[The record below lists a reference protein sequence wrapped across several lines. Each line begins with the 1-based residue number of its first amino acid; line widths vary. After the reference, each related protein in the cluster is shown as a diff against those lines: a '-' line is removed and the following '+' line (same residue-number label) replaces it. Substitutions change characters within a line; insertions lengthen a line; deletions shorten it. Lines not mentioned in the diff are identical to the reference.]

1 MRGPKQTLVA
11 REGWPLIAT
20 LAVIGSLVSWNIG
33 WIVGAPLWLL
43 VAGICYLFRD
53 PKRSVPPLPLAVVS
67 PVDGVVQ
74 QVIEESRD
82 PCLDRQAQRITLCM
96 GLGGAY
102 SVRSPIEGNVV
113 KRWLDRLV
121 SKSCEPDAEND
132 DWDDYGMWVQT
143 DENDDVVMIIPG
155 GVFLRNPR
163 LYTYA
168 GDRLGQ
174 GQRCGFIRFGS
185 RIDVLVPVGSR
196 IKVEPGDRVSSGETV
211 LAKLVH
217 ISVDEDSTDSAA

>member
-1 MRGPKQTLVA
+1 MRGPKQTLIA

-20 LAVIGSLVSWNIG
+20 LAVVALIVSWNVG
-33 WIVGAPLWLL
+33 WLVGAPLWLL
-43 VAGICYLFRD
+43 TAGTGYLFRD
-53 PKRSVPPLPLAVVS
+53 PKRLVPPLPLAVVS

-74 QVIEESRD
+74 HVAAASED

-96 GLGGAY
+96 GLTGAY

-113 KRWLDRLV
+113 KRWVDRLV

-132 DWDDYGMWVQT
+132 DWDDYGIWVQT
-143 DENDDVVMIIPG
+143 DEKDDVVMMIPG
-155 GVFLRNPR
+155 GVFMRNPR

-185 RIDVLVPVGSR
+185 RIDVLVPPGSR
-196 IKVEPGDRVSSGETV
+196 IKVEPGDRVSSGEAV

-217 ISVDEDSTDSAA
+217 QTVDEESVESAE